1 MLQWVGIP
9 NFILPPPPKEST
21 HITTDCVKIWKV
33 IKQPMY
39 LN

>member
-1 MLQWVGIP
+1 MLQWVGTP
-9 NFILPPPPKEST
+9 NFILPYHKEST
-21 HITTDCVKIWKV
+21 HITTDCVKIWEV